1 MQSVIIREIKL
12 EDNVAIAKI
21 IRNALEEFKANKPGT
36 VYYDATTD
44 NLFQLFQSTIKSKYF
59 IVEQQNGEVVGGGG
73 IYPTKGLDNNTCEF
87 VKMYLAKQARG
98 LGLGKMIIEK
108 CLQTAKENG
117 YKKVY
122 LESMPEL
129 KNALIVYEK
138 LGFKYLDKPL
148 GNSGHCG
155 CDLWML
161 KNI

>member
-12 EDNVAIAKI
+12 EDNAAIAKI

>member
-12 EDNVAIAKI
+12 EDNAAIAKI

-59 IVEQQNGEVVGGGG
+59 IVEKNGEVVGGGG

>member
-1 MQSVIIREIKL
+1 MQSVLIREIKL
-12 EDNVAIAKI
+12 EDNAAIAKI

-59 IVEQQNGEVVGGGG
+59 IVEKNGEVVGGGG
-73 IYPTKGLDNNTCEF
+73 IYPTKGLDNDTCEF
-87 VKMYLAKQARG
+87 VKMYLSKPARG

-138 LGFKYLDKPL
+138 FGFKYLDKPL

>member
-155 CDLWML
+155 CDLWM
-161 KNI
+161 